1 MRSFTANFAP
11 DELPQA
17 IKLAHDAGVKV
28 HCTVNIMRRNDEAAA
43 LPAYLEQL
51 DAASVDALILADL
64 GAFMMAGEIRP
75 ALPAPRVDASSR
87 SQTTPARRAGSILA
101 PAALCLRG
109 S

>member
-1 MRSFTANFAP
+1 MRSFTANFTP

-28 HCTVNIMRRNDEAAA
+28 HCTVNIMPRNDEAAA

-51 DAASVDALILADL
+51 DAAGVDALILADL
-64 GAFMMAGEIRP
+64 GAFMMAGNT
-75 ALPAPRVDASSR
+75 PRTASAISRRSSR
-87 SQTTPARRAGSILA
+87 LQTTHVRRAGLISA
-101 PAALCLRG
+101 PAASCLRG